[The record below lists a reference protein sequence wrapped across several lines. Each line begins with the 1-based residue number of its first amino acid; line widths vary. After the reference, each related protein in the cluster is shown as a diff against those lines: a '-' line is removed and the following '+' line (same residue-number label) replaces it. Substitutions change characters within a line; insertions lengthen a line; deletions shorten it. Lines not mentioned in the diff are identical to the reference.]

1 MKAALADNEAV
12 TSAAAGAAYVENF
25 ALRVFMNA
33 DNMDRAGKYDK
44 YVGDGDGHQRPRRRS
59 TGVLVTRGSTLRL
72 SL

>member
-1 MKAALADNEAV
+1 MDTLEAVGHAQRITGQLPYDASVADSQMKAALADNEAV

-44 YVGDGDGHQRPRRRS
+44 
-59 TGVLVTRGSTLRL
+59 
-72 SL
+72 